1 MAEAVTDKREEEL
14 ARIQEMESSPE
25 YQQKLQLLR
34 EKMKMNLRWKTKL
47 LISAVASMCFFFFF
61 KFVGLLFAAVFLF
74 FYLYPA
80 YKQRKELFDGKK
92 ESNELLYLEQF
103 LTPILRQIYPNGTM
117 SVKQDFSID
126 AVKTVTPSSEN
137 YRGST
142 ELSLHDEKD
151 LSVMNLYAYHV
162 VENTDSK
169 GRKER
174 KEVTDF
180 YGQVFRLR
188 FPIAFNGHIR
198 IVPTKKTG
206 ILKREVQNYPS
217 KLRNEVKIDTEDIE
231 HNEHYNIYC
240 TDELTARRFLNPTV
254 LRWFDGHISDSAT
267 AIYIQNDW
275 MYISRYTGSFLFPTP
290 KSVEDVDKLS
300 VVEEYKKLREELDFI
315 DSFTDV
321 FA

>member
-1 MAEAVTDKREEEL
+1 MAEAGTDQREEEL
-14 ARIQEMESSPE
+14 ARIREMESSPE

-74 FYLYPA
+74 FYLYPV
-80 YKQRKELFDGKK
+80 YKQRKELFEGKK

-117 SVKQDFSID
+117 SVKQDFPID
-126 AVKTVTPSSEN
+126 AVKSVTPSSEN

-142 ELSLHDEKD
+142 ELSLHDERD

-162 VENTDSK
+162 VEQTDSK

-206 ILKREVQNYPS
+206 ILKREVQDYPN
-217 KLRNEVKIDTEDIE
+217 KFRNEVKIDTEDIE

-254 LRWFDGHISDSAT
+254 LRWFDGHIADSAT
-267 AIYIQNDW
+267 AIYIQDDR
-275 MYISRYTGSFLFPTP
+275 MYISRYTGNFLFPTP

-315 DSFTDV
+315 DSFTEV

>member
-47 LISAVASMCFFFFF
+47 LISGVASMCFFFFF

-275 MYISRYTGSFLFPTP
+275 MYISRYTGSFLFPIP